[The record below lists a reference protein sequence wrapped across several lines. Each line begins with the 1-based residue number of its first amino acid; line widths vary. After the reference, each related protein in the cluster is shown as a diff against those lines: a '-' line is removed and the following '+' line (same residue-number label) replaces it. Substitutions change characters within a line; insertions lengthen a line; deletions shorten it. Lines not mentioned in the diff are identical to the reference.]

1 MISESGKVNQTPL
14 SPRNGISNKEAG
26 MIIMN
31 CLNKEM
37 IKESDPFP
45 NDSKTPA
52 ITIPIIERIKA
63 KDKIRKPLIPISNIA

>member
-1 MISESGKVNQTPL
+1 
-14 SPRNGISNKEAG
+14 

-52 ITIPIIERIKA
+52 ITIPIVERIKA